1 MIVEM
6 TAKEIGQAAVLW
18 VVIVGGTSALLIWA
32 FY

>member
-6 TAKEIGQAAVLW
+6 TGKQMVAAAVWW
-18 VVIVGGTSALLIWA
+18 VVIVGGTSTVLIWA